1 MKNTF
6 YQKVT
11 FYISIMVIIISL
23 ALPVQASEIQVIPDE
38 AIRLRI
44 LANSDS
50 EKDQEIKRSIR
61 DAVNNEITKW
71 VEELTSIDAARTLL
85 IEKLPNIEGIAKE
98 QLELYD
104 SEDSLTVEFNEVQFP
119 TKLYGNTLYPAGMYE
134 AILITIG
141 DGAGENWWCVLFP
154 PLCFLDFSTG
164 VAVEAER
171 VEEEPVDKSFIVV
184 EWYKGTVDWLSG
196 FVKDL
201 KTVF

>member
-6 YQKVT
+6 YQKVI
-11 FYISIMVIIISL
+11 FYISMVVIFASVT
-23 ALPVQASEIQVIPDE
+23 LPVQASDIQVIPDE

-61 DAVNNEITKW
+61 DAVNNEISKW
-71 VEELTSIDAARTLL
+71 VEELTSIAAARTLL
-85 IEKLPNIEGIAKE
+85 IEKLPIIEEIAKE
-98 QLELYD
+98 QLQAYG
-104 SEDSLTVEFNEVQFP
+104 SKDSLTVEFNDVQFP
-119 TKLYGNTLYPAGMYE
+119 TKLYGNTLYPAGIYE

-164 VAVEAER
+164 VAVETEK

-184 EWYKGTVDWLSG
+184 EWYNETVDWLSG

>member
-6 YQKVT
+6 YQKVI
-11 FYISIMVIIISL
+11 FYICIIIFFVQI
-23 ALPVQASEIQVIPDE
+23 ALPVQASEVQVIPDE

-44 LANSDS
+44 LANSDN

-61 DAVNNEITKW
+61 DAVNTEITKW
-71 VEELTSIDAARTLL
+71 VEKLTSIDAARSLL
-85 IEKLPNIEGIAKE
+85 IEKLPIIEEIAKE
-98 QLELYD
+98 QLEVYGSD
-104 SEDSLTVEFNEVQFP
+104 DSLTVEFNEVQFP

-164 VAVEAER
+164 VAVETEEI
-171 VEEEPVDKSFIVV
+171 EEEPVDKSFIVV
-184 EWYKGTVDWLSG
+184 EWYNETVSWISG